1 MIEVEI
7 NEYKKPY
14 VELSEIIKRMSKEE
28 KEKIP
33 QSFIKNLEKDKDK
46 EYKYVYDE
54 TKGLQEQ
61 KIKVETKALLVQ
73 LYEQYLV
80 KPEEKDFWC
89 QYNKQ
94 CFKIEEAKKTNDY
107 NNLFNKKKNNN

>member
-1 MIEVEI
+1 MINRSDYAKV
-7 NEYKKPY
+7 Y
-14 VELSEIIKRMSKEE
+14 VELYEIIKKLSLDDQK
-28 KEKIP
+28 KIP
-33 QSFIKNLEKDKDK
+33 LDFIKILKDNMDKNYEFKYDDTKNL
-46 EYKYVYDE
+46 
-54 TKGLQEQ
+54 LEQ
-61 KIKVETKALLVQ
+61 NIKVETKALLVQ